1 MTLTDLLT
9 LLPLVFLAGWAV
21 LLLLLDL
28 WIPVNQKGITAVLS
42 GLGLVVTI
50 GLVIWRN
57 GPVMM
62 TAFNDSVRVDGVS
75 TFLNILFLGSGLA
88 GITLAYNYLKR
99 MEWERSEYYSIL
111 LLTICGMML
120 MSYANDLVVVFIALE
135 MLSIPL
141 YVLAGFVRHNKGS
154 EEAALKY
161 FLLGA
166 FSSGFVLYGIA
177 LVFGATGQTGFQP
190 VLASITAG
198 NANMPLILTG
208 AALLLVG
215 FGFKAA
221 LVPFHMWSPDV
232 YQGAPSSVTAFM
244 SVGAK
249 AAGFAAMMRVFVL
262 AFPSISQEFMPLM
275 WGLAALTMVVGNIAA
290 VSQKN
295 IKRLLA
301 YSSIAQSGY
310 MLMAFVPYGNT
321 ANRVDS
327 LASLLFYLV
336 AYGVT
341 TFAAWSVVIALEKS
355 EGRALEIED
364 YAGLGKKHPGMALV
378 MLLAMLSFT
387 GVPLTAGFWGKF
399 YLFSTAVQ
407 GGQWG
412 LAMIGLLA
420 SVISAYYYL
429 RIVVVMYMKPGAP
442 QIRRYWLLEL
452 TSFIFALAIVVL
464 GFIPWIL
471 LQVAAQLAARM

>member
-1 MTLTDLLT
+1 MTQTDLLT
-9 LLPLVFLAGWAV
+9 LLPLVVLAGWAV

-28 WIPVNQKGITAVLS
+28 WIPVYRKGITAALS
-42 GLGLVVTI
+42 ALGLLVTI
-50 GLVIWRN
+50 GLVVWRS
-57 GPVMM
+57 GPVV
-62 TAFNDSVRVDGVS
+62 TAFNNTVRVDGVS

-88 GITLAYNYLKR
+88 GIALAYNYLKR
-99 MEWERSEYYSIL
+99 MNWERSEYYSLIMFA
-111 LLTICGMML
+111 ICGMML
-120 MSYANDLVVVFIALE
+120 MSYANDLLVVFIALE

-141 YVLAGFVRHNKGS
+141 YILAGFVRHNKAS

-190 VLASITAG
+190 VLASIIAG
-198 NANMPLILTG
+198 KANMALILVG

-215 FGFKAA
+215 FSFKAA

-249 AAGFAAMMRVFVL
+249 AAGFAAMIRVFVL
-262 AFPSISQEFMPLM
+262 AFPSIAPEIMPLM
-275 WGLAALTMVVGNIAA
+275 WGLAAVTMVIGNIAA
-290 VSQKN
+290 LSQKN
-295 IKRLLA
+295 VKRLLA

-310 MLMAFVPYGNT
+310 MLMAFVPYGNAAVRT
-321 ANRVDS
+321 DS
-327 LASLLFYLV
+327 IAALLFYLA

-341 TFAAWSVVIALEKS
+341 TFAAWSVVVALEKT
-355 EGRALEIED
+355 EGKALEIED

-378 MLLAMLSFT
+378 MLVAMLSFT

-412 LAMIGLLA
+412 LALIGLLA

-429 RIVVVMYMKPGAP
+429 HIVVVMYMKPGAP
-442 QIRRYWLLEL
+442 QIRRYRLLEL
-452 TSFIFALAIVVL
+452 TSLIFALAVVVL

-471 LQVAAQLAARM
+471 LQVATKLAALM

>member
-1 MTLTDLLT
+1 MMLTDLLT

-28 WIPVNQKGITAVLS
+28 WIPVNRKGITAVLS
-42 GLGLVVTI
+42 GLGLAITI
-50 GLVIWRN
+50 GLVIWRSSS
-57 GPVMM
+57 PVM
-62 TAFNDSVRVDGVS
+62 TAFNNAVRIDGVS

-88 GITLAYNYLKR
+88 AIALAYNYLQR
-99 MEWERSEYYSIL
+99 MDWERSEYYSLL

-120 MSYANDLVVVFIALE
+120 MSYANDLLVVFIALE
-135 MLSIPL
+135 LLSIPL
-141 YVLAGFVRHNKGS
+141 YILAGFVRHNKGS

-161 FLLGA
+161 FLLGT

-177 LVFGATGQTGFQP
+177 LAFGATGQTGFQP
-190 VLASITAG
+190 VMASIAAG
-198 NANMPLILTG
+198 KANMPLIMVG

-262 AFPSISQEFMPLM
+262 AFPAIFQEIMPLM

-295 IKRLLA
+295 VKRLLA

-310 MLMAFVPYGNT
+310 MLMAFISYGN
-321 ANRVDS
+321 AAVRVDS
-327 LASLLFYLV
+327 MAALLFYLV
-336 AYGVT
+336 AYAVT
-341 TFAAWSVVIALEKS
+341 TFAAWSVVISLEKN
-355 EGRALEIED
+355 EGKALEIED

-378 MLLAMLSFT
+378 MMVAMLSFT

-407 GGQWG
+407 GGQWV
-412 LAMIGLLA
+412 LAVIGLLA

-442 QIRRYWLLEL
+442 QIRRNWLLEL
-452 TSFIFALAIVVL
+452 TSFLSALAVVVL
-464 GFIPWIL
+464 GFVPWIL
-471 LQVAAQLAARM
+471 LQVAVQLAARM